1 MVCTSLTFIEIKI
14 YIMKNLTKGVLTLS
28 FVLISLLTM
37 SCSKTDTL
45 SIADQYGQF
54 NSIYLNSQI
63 ATLPMQTISDEES
76 KSLIHMR
83 QEEKLARDVYIA
95 MFNKYGL
102 RIFENI
108 SSSEQTHTDAIL
120 QLLTKYAIKDPVGVN
135 AFGVFTDPELQTL
148 YTSLVNSGNV
158 SILEAY
164 KVGATIEDLDLN
176 DLKNDLLKVDN
187 QDIILVYQML
197 SKGSRNHMRNF
208 YSNLKSYGFTYLPQ
222 FISQSDLGY
231 C

>member
-1 MVCTSLTFIEIKI
+1 
-14 YIMKNLTKGVLTLS
+14 MKNSRMRVV
-28 FVLISLLTM
+28 FVTVFTFISLLTF

-63 ATLPMQTISDEES
+63 ATLPMQTISDDES

-83 QEEKLARDVYIA
+83 EEEKLARDVYIA

-135 AFGVFTDPELQTL
+135 AVGVFTDPGLQAL
-148 YTSLVNSGNV
+148 YTSLVNTGNV

-164 KVGATIEDLDLN
+164 KVGATIEDLDLY
-176 DLKNDLLKVDN
+176 DLKVDLLKVDN
-187 QDIILVYQML
+187 QDIVLVYQML
-197 SKGSRNHMRNF
+197 SKGSRNHMRNYF
-208 YSNLKSYGFTYLPQ
+208 SNLKSLGFTYVPQ
-222 FISQSDLGY
+222 FITQSELDAINNSPMERGF
-231 C
+231 

>member
-1 MVCTSLTFIEIKI
+1 
-14 YIMKNLTKGVLTLS
+14 MKKLTKGVLTLS
-28 FVLISLLTM
+28 FLLISLLTM

-83 QEEKLARDVYIA
+83 EEEKLARDVYIA

-108 SSSEQTHTDAIL
+108 SSSEQTHTDAIM
-120 QLLTKYAIKDPVGVN
+120 QLLTKYAIKDPVGAN
-135 AFGVFTDPELQTL
+135 AVGVFTDPGLQAL

-164 KVGATIEDLDLN
+164 KVGATIEDLDLY
-176 DLKNDLLKVDN
+176 DLKVDLLKVDN

-197 SKGSRNHMRNF
+197 SKGSRNHMRNYF
-208 YSNLKSYGFTYLPQ
+208 SNLKSLGFTYVPQ
-222 FISQSDLGY
+222 FITQSDLDAIVNSAMERGF
-231 C
+231 

>member
-1 MVCTSLTFIEIKI
+1 MRLILVTVFTFI
-14 YIMKNLTKGVLTLS
+14 S
-28 FVLISLLTM
+28 FFTF
-37 SCSKTDTL
+37 SCSKTDSL

-54 NSIYLNSQI
+54 NGIYLNSQI
-63 ATLPMQTISDEES
+63 ATLPMQTISDAES
-76 KSLIHMR
+76 ISLIHMR
-83 QEEKLARDVYIA
+83 EEEKLARDVYIA

-108 SSSEQTHTDAIL
+108 SISEQTHTDAIL

-135 AFGVFTDPELQTL
+135 AVGVFTDPGLQAL
-148 YTSLVNSGNV
+148 YTSLVNSGSV
-158 SILEAY
+158 SVIEAY
-164 KVGATIEDLDLN
+164 KVGAIIEDLDLN

-208 YSNLKSYGFTYLPQ
+208 YSNLKSLGFTYVPQ
-222 FISQSDLGY
+222 FITQYELDAIVNTTMERGF
-231 C
+231 

>member
-1 MVCTSLTFIEIKI
+1 
-14 YIMKNLTKGVLTLS
+14 MKNSKMRIVLVTV
-28 FVLISLLTM
+28 FAFISLLTF

-63 ATLPMQTISDEES
+63 ATLPMQTISDDES

-83 QEEKLARDVYIA
+83 EEEKLARDVYIA

-135 AFGVFTDPELQTL
+135 AVGVFTDPGLQAL
-148 YTSLVNSGNV
+148 YTSLVNAGNV

-164 KVGATIEDLDLN
+164 KVGATIEDLDLY
-176 DLKNDLLKVDN
+176 DLKVDLLKVDN
-187 QDIILVYQML
+187 QDILLVYQML
-197 SKGSRNHMRNF
+197 SKGSRNHMRNYF
-208 YSNLKSYGFTYLPQ
+208 SNLKSLGFTYVPQ
-222 FISQSDLGY
+222 FITQSELDAINNSPMERGF
-231 C
+231 

>member
-1 MVCTSLTFIEIKI
+1 
-14 YIMKNLTKGVLTLS
+14 MKKLTKGVLTLS
-28 FVLISLLTM
+28 FLLISLLTM

-83 QEEKLARDVYIA
+83 EEEKLARDVYIA

-135 AFGVFTDPELQTL
+135 AVGVFTDPGLQAL

-164 KVGATIEDLDLN
+164 KVGATIEDLDLY
-176 DLKNDLLKVDN
+176 DLKVDLLKVDN

-197 SKGSRNHMRNF
+197 SKGSRNHMRNYF
-208 YSNLKSYGFTYLPQ
+208 SNLKSLGFTYVPQ
-222 FISQSDLGY
+222 FITQSDLDAIINSPMERGF
-231 C
+231 

>member
-1 MVCTSLTFIEIKI
+1 
-14 YIMKNLTKGVLTLS
+14 MKNLTKGVLTLS

-63 ATLPMQTISDEES
+63 ATLPMQTISDDES

-83 QEEKLARDVYIA
+83 EEEKLARDVYIA

-135 AFGVFTDPELQTL
+135 AVGVFTDPGLQAL

-222 FISQSDLGY
+222 FISQSDLDAIINSAMERGF
-231 C
+231 

>member
-1 MVCTSLTFIEIKI
+1 MKNSKMRLVLVTVFTFI
-14 YIMKNLTKGVLTLS
+14 S
-28 FVLISLLTM
+28 FFTF
-37 SCSKTDTL
+37 SCSKTDSL

-54 NSIYLNSQI
+54 NGIYLNSQI
-63 ATLPMQTISDEES
+63 ATLPMQTISDAES
-76 KSLIHMR
+76 ISLIHMR
-83 QEEKLARDVYIA
+83 EEEKLARDVYIA

-108 SSSEQTHTDAIL
+108 SISEQTHTDAIL

-135 AFGVFTDPELQTL
+135 AFGVFTDPGLQAL
-148 YTSLVNSGNV
+148 YTSLVNSGSV
-158 SILEAY
+158 SVIEAY
-164 KVGATIEDLDLN
+164 KVGAIIEDLDLN

-208 YSNLKSYGFTYLPQ
+208 YSNLKSLGFTYVPQ
-222 FISQSDLGY
+222 FITQSELDAIVNSAMERGF
-231 C
+231 

>member
-1 MVCTSLTFIEIKI
+1 
-14 YIMKNLTKGVLTLS
+14 MKNLRKGVLTLS

-83 QEEKLARDVYIA
+83 EEEKLARDVYIA

-135 AFGVFTDPELQTL
+135 AVGVFTDPGLQAL

-164 KVGATIEDLDLN
+164 KVGATIEDLDLY
-176 DLKNDLLKVDN
+176 DLKVDLLKVDN

-197 SKGSRNHMRNF
+197 SKGSRNHMRNYF
-208 YSNLKSYGFTYLPQ
+208 SNLKSLGFTYVPQ
-222 FISQSDLGY
+222 FITQSDLDAIVNSAMERGF
-231 C
+231 

>member
-1 MVCTSLTFIEIKI
+1 MRVVLVTAFTFI
-14 YIMKNLTKGVLTLS
+14 
-28 FVLISLLTM
+28 SLFTF

-63 ATLPMQTISDEES
+63 ATLPMQTISDDEA

-83 QEEKLARDVYIA
+83 EEEKLARDVYIA

-135 AFGVFTDPELQTL
+135 AVGVFTDPGLQAL
-148 YTSLVNSGNV
+148 YTSLVNAGNV

-164 KVGATIEDLDLN
+164 KVGATIEDLDLY
-176 DLKNDLLKVDN
+176 DLKVDLLKVDN

-197 SKGSRNHMRNF
+197 SKGSRNHMRNYF
-208 YSNLKSYGFTYLPQ
+208 SNLKSLGFTYVPQ
-222 FISQSDLGY
+222 FITQSDLDAIVNSAMERGF
-231 C
+231 

>member
-1 MVCTSLTFIEIKI
+1 
-14 YIMKNLTKGVLTLS
+14 MKKLTKGVLTLS

-63 ATLPMQTISDEES
+63 ATLPMQTISDDEA

-83 QEEKLARDVYIA
+83 EEEKLARDVYIA

-135 AFGVFTDPELQTL
+135 AIGVFTDPGLQAL

-164 KVGATIEDLDLN
+164 KVGATIEDLDLY
-176 DLKNDLLKVDN
+176 DLKVDLLKVDN

-197 SKGSRNHMRNF
+197 SKGSRNHMRNYF
-208 YSNLKSYGFTYLPQ
+208 SNLKSLGFTYVPQ
-222 FISQSDLGY
+222 FITQSDLDAIVNSAMERGF
-231 C
+231 

>member
-1 MVCTSLTFIEIKI
+1 MKNSKMRLVLVTVFTFI
-14 YIMKNLTKGVLTLS
+14 S
-28 FVLISLLTM
+28 FFTF
-37 SCSKTDTL
+37 SCSKTDSL

-54 NSIYLNSQI
+54 NGIYLNSQI
-63 ATLPMQTISDEES
+63 ATLPMQTISDAES
-76 KSLIHMR
+76 ISLIHMR
-83 QEEKLARDVYIA
+83 EEEKLARDVYIA

-108 SSSEQTHTDAIL
+108 SISEQTHTDAIL

-135 AFGVFTDPELQTL
+135 AVGVFTDPGLQAL
-148 YTSLVNSGNV
+148 YTSLVNSGSV
-158 SILEAY
+158 SVIEAY
-164 KVGATIEDLDLN
+164 KVGAIIEDLDLN

-208 YSNLKSYGFTYLPQ
+208 YSNLKSLGFTYVPQ
-222 FISQSDLGY
+222 FITQSELDAIVNSAMERGF
-231 C
+231 

>member
-1 MVCTSLTFIEIKI
+1 
-14 YIMKNLTKGVLTLS
+14 MKKLTKGVLTLS

-63 ATLPMQTISDEES
+63 ATLPMQTISDDEA

-83 QEEKLARDVYIA
+83 EEEKLARDVYIA

-135 AFGVFTDPELQTL
+135 AIGVFTDLGLQAL

-164 KVGATIEDLDLN
+164 KVGATIEDLDLY
-176 DLKNDLLKVDN
+176 DLKVDLLKVDN

-197 SKGSRNHMRNF
+197 SKGSRNHMRNYF
-208 YSNLKSYGFTYLPQ
+208 SNLKSLGFTYVPQ
-222 FISQSDLGY
+222 FITQSDLDAIVNSAMERGF
-231 C
+231 

>member
-1 MVCTSLTFIEIKI
+1 
-14 YIMKNLTKGVLTLS
+14 MKNLTKGVLTLS
-28 FVLISLLTM
+28 FLLISLLTM

-63 ATLPMQTISDEES
+63 ATLPMQTISDEEA

-83 QEEKLARDVYIA
+83 EEEKLARDVYIA

-135 AFGVFTDPELQTL
+135 AVGVFTDPGLQAL

-164 KVGATIEDLDLN
+164 KVGATIEDLDLY
-176 DLKNDLLKVDN
+176 DLKVDLLKVDN

-197 SKGSRNHMRNF
+197 SKGSRNHMRNYF
-208 YSNLKSYGFTYLPQ
+208 SNLKSLGFTYVPQ
-222 FISQSDLGY
+222 FITQSDLDAIVNSAMERGF
-231 C
+231 

>member
-1 MVCTSLTFIEIKI
+1 
-14 YIMKNLTKGVLTLS
+14 MKNLTKGVLTLS
-28 FVLISLLTM
+28 FLLISLLTM

-83 QEEKLARDVYIA
+83 EEEKLARDVYIA

-135 AFGVFTDPELQTL
+135 AVGVFTDPGLQAL

-164 KVGATIEDLDLN
+164 KVGATIEDLDLY
-176 DLKNDLLKVDN
+176 DLKVDLLKVDN

-197 SKGSRNHMRNF
+197 SKGSRNHMRNYF
-208 YSNLKSYGFTYLPQ
+208 SNLKSLGFTYVPQ
-222 FISQSDLGY
+222 FITQSDLDAIVNSAMERGF
-231 C
+231 

>member
-1 MVCTSLTFIEIKI
+1 
-14 YIMKNLTKGVLTLS
+14 MKNLTKGVLTLS

-83 QEEKLARDVYIA
+83 EEEKLARDVYIA

-120 QLLTKYAIKDPVGVN
+120 QLLTKYSINDPVGTN
-135 AFGVFTDPELQTL
+135 AVGVFTDPAFQTL
-148 YTSLVNSGNV
+148 YNS
-158 SILEAY
+158 
-164 KVGATIEDLDLN
+164 
-176 DLKNDLLKVDN
+176 
-187 QDIILVYQML
+187 LVYQML
-197 SKGSRNHMRNF
+197 AKGSRNHMRNYF
-208 YSNLKSYGFTYLPQ
+208 SNLKSLGFTYVPQ
-222 FISQSDLGY
+222 FITQSDLDAIVNSAMERGF
-231 C
+231 

>member
-1 MVCTSLTFIEIKI
+1 
-14 YIMKNLTKGVLTLS
+14 MKKLTKGVLTLS

-83 QEEKLARDVYIA
+83 EEEKLARDVYIA

-135 AFGVFTDPELQTL
+135 AVGVFTDPGLQAL

-164 KVGATIEDLDLN
+164 KVGATIEDLDLY
-176 DLKNDLLKVDN
+176 DLKVDLLKVDN

-197 SKGSRNHMRNF
+197 SKGSRNHMRNYF
-208 YSNLKSYGFTYLPQ
+208 SNLKSLGFTYVPQ
-222 FISQSDLGY
+222 FITQSDLDAIVNSAMERGF
-231 C
+231 

>member
-1 MVCTSLTFIEIKI
+1 
-14 YIMKNLTKGVLTLS
+14 
-28 FVLISLLTM
+28 
-37 SCSKTDTL
+37 
-45 SIADQYGQF
+45 
-54 NSIYLNSQI
+54 
-63 ATLPMQTISDEES
+63 
-76 KSLIHMR
+76 
-83 QEEKLARDVYIA
+83 
-95 MFNKYGL
+95 MFNKYVL

-108 SSSEQTHTDAIL
+108 SVSEQTHTDAIL

-135 AFGVFTDPELQTL
+135 AVGVFTDPGLQAL

-164 KVGATIEDLDLN
+164 KVGAIIEDLDLN

-208 YSNLKSYGFTYLPQ
+208 YSNLKSLGFIYIPQ
-222 FISQSDLGY
+222 FITQSELDAIVNSAMERGF
-231 C
+231 